1 MKTLKIVYWVST
13 AIVVLMMIY
22 AAWSYLTNNQ
32 VKQAFI
38 HLGFP
43 GYFRIELAI
52 AKIIGAVVL
61 LAPFKRRIKEWAY
74 VGFAIVFIS
83 ALIAHLSSGDP
94 ASVYIMP
101 VIFLFILLVSY
112 ISYLKIGG
120 NATVET
126 HGSEWQSKRH
136 SFQQSI

>member
-1 MKTLKIVYWVST
+1 MKTLKIVYRIST
-13 AIVVLMMIY
+13 AIVAIMMIY
-22 AAWSYLTNNQ
+22 AAWSYLTNDQ

-43 GYFRIELAI
+43 GYFRIELAV
-52 AKIIGAVVL
+52 AKMIGAIAL
-61 LAPFKRRIKEWAY
+61 LAPFKKRIKEWAY
-74 VGFAIVFIS
+74 AGFAIVFIS

-112 ISYLKIGG
+112 LSYLKING
-120 NATVET
+120 NATSET
-126 HGSEWQSKRH
+126 HG
-136 SFQQSI
+136 